1 MTVNTLPLKVR
12 PKSKLFKK
20 INTMCHGEVF
30 IDSEHSSFGEQARYR
45 INEREDEV
53 NEISHID
60 EKLSLRKSN

>member
-1 MTVNTLPLKVR
+1 
-12 PKSKLFKK
+12 
-20 INTMCHGEVF
+20 MCHGEIF

-53 NEISHID
+53 NEIAHID